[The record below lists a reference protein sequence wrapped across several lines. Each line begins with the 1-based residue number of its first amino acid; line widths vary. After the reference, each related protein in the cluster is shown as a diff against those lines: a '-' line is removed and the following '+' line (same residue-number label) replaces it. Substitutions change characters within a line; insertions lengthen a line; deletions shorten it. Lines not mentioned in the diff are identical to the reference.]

1 LLQRGIA
8 VLDRHAVALPG
19 RFLPELGRS
28 FGSGLF
34 FGLSRARS
42 HALRL
47 TRAAQAINDAPVSLP
62 KDCPVKYEIDYTFI
76 ANGSTKAEEIGTSA
90 DLVLG
95 DEAGFGLIPNVGD
108 YVDIPRSRMG
118 ERENYRGKVCHRLFR
133 HVLGYC
139 YVRIVVAEVDDA
151 EWMQKFS

>member
-1 LLQRGIA
+1 MRHRFCQRIC
-8 VLDRHAVALPG
+8 
-19 RFLPELGRS
+19 
-28 FGSGLF
+28 
-34 FGLSRARS
+34 
-42 HALRL
+42 
-47 TRAAQAINDAPVSLP
+47 T
-62 KDCPVKYEIDYTFI
+62 VKYEIDYTFI
-76 ANGSTKAEEIGTSA
+76 AKGSTKSEEIGTSA

-151 EWMQKFS
+151 EWHEKFS

>member
-1 LLQRGIA
+1 M
-8 VLDRHAVALPG
+8 
-19 RFLPELGRS
+19 
-28 FGSGLF
+28 
-34 FGLSRARS
+34 
-42 HALRL
+42 
-47 TRAAQAINDAPVSLP
+47 
-62 KDCPVKYEIDYTFI
+62 KYEIDYTFI
-76 ANGSTKAEEIGTSA
+76 AKGSTKAEEIGTSA

-95 DEAGFGLIPNVGD
+95 DEAGFGLIPSIGD

-151 EWMQKFS
+151 EWTQKFS